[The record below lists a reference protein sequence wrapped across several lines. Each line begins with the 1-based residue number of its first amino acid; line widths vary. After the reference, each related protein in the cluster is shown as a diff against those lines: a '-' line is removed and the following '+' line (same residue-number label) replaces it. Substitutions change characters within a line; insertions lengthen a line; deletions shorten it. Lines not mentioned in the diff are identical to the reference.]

1 MKITKTQ
8 LRQII
13 REEIEKSLDERIVSK
28 MEQLGRADFRDPNNV
43 PKTPR
48 HPDDEQYM
56 KGWERGK
63 DIVSYHHKRAALE
76 RETPK
81 EREARR
87 REIRRQRREQ
97 ERQKTQ
103 KKPSFFSRVFGDGR

>member
-8 LRQII
+8 LRQMIK
-13 REEIEKSLDERIVSK
+13 EEIEKSLDESSDK
-28 MEQLGRADFRDPNNV
+28 MEQLGRADFLNPNHM

-56 KGWERGK
+56 KGWEGEKEMVAYRNRQ
-63 DIVSYHHKRAALE
+63 SALE

-87 REIRRQRREQ
+87 REFRRQRREQ
-97 ERQKTQ
+97 ASQQAPT
-103 KKPSFFSRVFGDGR
+103 KPSFLNRVFGGKTK

>member
-13 REEIEKSLDERIVSK
+13 REEIEKSLDESSDK
-28 MEQLGRADFRDPNNV
+28 MEQLGRADFRDPNHV

-56 KGWERGK
+56 KGWEGEK
-63 DIVSYHHKRAALE
+63 DIVSYRNKKAALE

-103 KKPSFFSRVFGDGR
+103 KKPSFFGRVFGDGR